1 MEKEKKT
8 GKKKSSIKKEKV
20 SEIFEIE
27 KNGETKVIE
36 ASSVEKKEEV
46 LSEQQIK
53 KENKIFKNIVIA
65 MIGFALMFFVVYLIV
80 TSMGRFEVDGINFQ
94 IVKEGKLILYKTS
107 IPVIYNGSNKNYDFY
122 IRTDPRTLDKEV
134 PLVGNITFRKNL
146 VLDVT
151 TKDLF
156 CGGDWTIS
164 LENTR
169 NLYTLLGF
177 NVLAKNQTLD
187 KEDYQPES
195 QYMFVT
201 INLGNKT
208 EIREINGNTYDM
220 NVTNCEILPAFERL
234 MLEGFIKYQEVN

>member
-8 GKKKSSIKKEKV
+8 RKKKVEGEKI
-20 SEIFEIE
+20 SEIFEVE
-27 KNGETKVIE
+27 KEGETKIIE
-36 ASSVEKKEEV
+36 AHSLEEKKEV
-46 LSEQQIK
+46 PSEQQIK
-53 KENKIFKNIVIA
+53 KENKIFKNIIVA

-80 TSMGRFEVDGINFQ
+80 TSMGKFEVDGVKFQ

-107 IPVIYNGSNKNYDFY
+107 IPVIYNSTNKNYDFY
-122 IRTDPRTLDKEV
+122 IRTDPRTLKKEV

-146 VLDVT
+146 VLDIT

-156 CGGDWTIS
+156 CEGDWTIS

-177 NVLAKNQTLD
+177 SVLAKNKTLD
-187 KEDYQPES
+187 KLDYQPES

-201 INLGNKT
+201 INQGNQT
-208 EIREINGNTYDM
+208 EIREITGNSYDM